1 MEKLVISTELING
14 ILQYLGTRP
23 YMEVAGLIAGITKEA
38 GAQAPA
44 QAPEAPKEE

>member
-14 ILQYLGTRP
+14 ILQYLGSRP
-23 YMEVAGLIAGITKEA
+23 FTEVAGLIGAIQKEA
-38 GAQAPA
+38 AS